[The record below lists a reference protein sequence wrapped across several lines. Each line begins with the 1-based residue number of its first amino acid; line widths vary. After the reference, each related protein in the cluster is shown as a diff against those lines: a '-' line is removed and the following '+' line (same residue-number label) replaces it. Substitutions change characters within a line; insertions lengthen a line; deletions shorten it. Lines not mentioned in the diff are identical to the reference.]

1 MLKNRFSSTS
11 VTNWG
16 RLNVNN
22 ATVTAIATITK
33 TFYKASAIPIMRE
46 TAITPTS
53 ISSMGSSATLS
64 SSSSLFSL
72 LTLRSLSSSFSS
84 ATRCFS
90 LFFVLLLLGIL
101 SNEGQMVEC
110 ASAGAV
116 RPGTGNPSARL
127 PRTSA
132 SQLNSGNGTGNNVY
146 KLAAKSS
153 TNSTTRNGNLRTR
166 EQQLLN
172 IFEVIINTLEGKLK
186 RIDNLDKSVEHMM
199 RRMEMLDNR
208 VSDNLIKTDAVISKL
223 RSLDTKLSNDIV
235 ESQQLG
241 NRGLSDASGH
251 VNSARSSPVPPSAT
265 STTSIQLDNRL
276 VLLDQK
282 VTDIDSKLEILKNQI
297 DNNFLQVD
305 EINAEASEKKQ
316 ITMNVIEITKA
327 MNAEVMSH
335 VSNELNELRDTTG
348 NIDKKLQFHI
358 NIVSENV
365 GRMLR
370 MVGDIHDAVVDHH
383 EQLNALNVTTTVLPL
398 IKSSKIDALV
408 KQIRPMVSVSEKMDE
423 VWDVVVGT
431 KSSVDHLLPKSDA
444 LLSRTQRQERA
455 IGEIHQDL
463 KTKTN
468 LIINNLDIVERRLKK
483 QEDDVQLLAQR
494 PVPAELLMDP
504 TIDRL
509 VEYDPNRYSVID
521 DYTETSRTSTLT
533 TAQTTPSTASL
544 AATPTPSSSSI
555 FASFIPS
562 TLTVNT
568 TPTTIVLATYSSSTS
583 LSSSSSSSSSAFNGT
598 NNNITTPY
606 IHNQKH
612 STTAAGIDTNQNTS
626 STATIATTNNSIS
639 SPSSSS
645 STSQTATMTSSS
657 PVNSVSQSSSST
669 SPTKPI
675 SRKGGVI
682 FPSVKNKPSVV
693 NTTFSTDIITL
704 KDIKGFSCVDLL
716 NAGMKQSGV
725 FYLQIRGTTY
735 WFLKV
740 FCEQEIAEGGWT
752 VIQRRDDYGEPR
764 ENFNRDWADYKN
776 GFGDPAKEF
785 WLGNENIYMLT
796 NNEDYVLRVELEDFE
811 GNKRYAQYSHF
822 KIHSEADYYKLEID
836 GYEGNAGDSLNDPWY
851 GSNNSPFSTY
861 NRDNDRSSLNC
872 ASMLKGGWWW
882 KSCGR
887 GLNGLYLHDPQD
899 LTARQGIVWFR
910 WRGWDYTLKKAIMMI
925 RPRGPQPMNA
935 NAS

>member
-1 MLKNRFSSTS
+1 
-11 VTNWG
+11 
-16 RLNVNN
+16 
-22 ATVTAIATITK
+22 
-33 TFYKASAIPIMRE
+33 
-46 TAITPTS
+46 
-53 ISSMGSSATLS
+53 
-64 SSSSLFSL
+64 
-72 LTLRSLSSSFSS
+72 
-84 ATRCFS
+84 
-90 LFFVLLLLGIL
+90 
-101 SNEGQMVEC
+101 
-110 ASAGAV
+110 
-116 RPGTGNPSARL
+116 
-127 PRTSA
+127 
-132 SQLNSGNGTGNNVY
+132 
-146 KLAAKSS
+146 
-153 TNSTTRNGNLRTR
+153 
-166 EQQLLN
+166 
-172 IFEVIINTLEGKLK
+172 
-186 RIDNLDKSVEHMM
+186 MM

-235 ESQQLG
+235 EPQQLG
-241 NRGLSDASGH
+241 NGDLTGTSGNAGPTRASRIP
-251 VNSARSSPVPPSAT
+251 SSAT
-265 STTSIQLDNRL
+265 STSSIQLDNRL

-370 MVGDIHDAVVDHH
+370 MVGDIHEAVVDHH
-383 EQLNALNVTTTVLPL
+383 EQLNALNATTTALPL

-521 DYTETSRTSTLT
+521 DYTETSRKSTLT

-544 AATPTPSSSSI
+544 AATPTPSSSSSSTFTSI
-555 FASFIPS
+555 VSS
-562 TLTVNT
+562 TLTANT
-568 TPTTIVLATYSSSTS
+568 TPTTVVLASYSSSTS
-583 LSSSSSSSSSAFNGT
+583 LSSSLSSSSSTSSSSSSTSTGT
-598 NNNITTPY
+598 NNNITTNPY
-606 IHNQKH
+606 SIHNEQQQ
-612 STTAAGIDTNQNTS
+612 STTAAGINTNQNTS

-645 STSQTATMTSSS
+645 STSSTATMTSSS
-657 PVNSVSQSSSST
+657 PLTSPSQSSLSSSSSST

-704 KDIKGFSCVDLL
+704 KDIKS
-716 NAGMKQSGV
+716 S
-725 FYLQIRGTTY
+725 T
-735 WFLKV
+735 
-740 FCEQEIAEGGWT
+740 EEI
-752 VIQRRDDYGEPR
+752 
-764 ENFNRDWADYKN
+764 
-776 GFGDPAKEF
+776 
-785 WLGNENIYMLT
+785 
-796 NNEDYVLRVELEDFE
+796 
-811 GNKRYAQYSHF
+811 
-822 KIHSEADYYKLEID
+822 
-836 GYEGNAGDSLNDPWY
+836 
-851 GSNNSPFSTY
+851 
-861 NRDNDRSSLNC
+861 
-872 ASMLKGGWWW
+872 
-882 KSCGR
+882 
-887 GLNGLYLHDPQD
+887 
-899 LTARQGIVWFR
+899 
-910 WRGWDYTLKKAIMMI
+910 
-925 RPRGPQPMNA
+925 
-935 NAS
+935 